1 VPDDRASRSAKGAPS
16 RVPPTSK
23 PDARPEGPGA
33 FLQIVSGIRRG
44 LNVPLPADRP
54 LVIGRKRGDL
64 ILDDPLVSGSHCQI
78 VAKEGG
84 FVLQDLGSTNGTQI
98 DGRMVREAV
107 LKPGVEIGVGSSR
120 MVLYV
125 GEDPR
130 EATDA
135 NRASPSQLEIAW
147 LLDEELVE
155 LRSGAERGRPPADV
169 ISQDLRLPPGLNAV
183 VEVIAGQDAGK
194 VFRFTRGNV
203 SMGRR
208 QGEVPL
214 SDVEVSRH
222 HAVVEVFGRDMIFL
236 RDLGSTN
243 GTYHN
248 GRRINFSKLQSGD
261 TIGIGKTIMRLQISR

>member
-1 VPDDRASRSAKGAPS
+1 MPDDRP
-16 RVPPTSK
+16 
-23 PDARPEGPGA
+23 ARPRAAAPPRPEAPPGAGA

-44 LNVPLPADRP
+44 LNVPLPKDRP
-54 LVIGRKRGDL
+54 LVIGRRRGEL
-64 ILDDPLVSGSHCQI
+64 LLDDPLVSGSHCQI
-78 VAKEGG
+78 VAKDDGY
-84 FVLQDLGSTNGTQI
+84 VLQDLGSTNGTQV
-98 DGRMVREAV
+98 DGRMVREAT

-135 NRASPSQLEIAW
+135 NKASPSQLEIAW

-155 LRSGAERGRPPADV
+155 LRSGADRGRPPADV

-203 SMGRR
+203 SVGRR